1 MAETN
6 LAEQLGE
13 SDQLE
18 QPDRPD
24 QKPKQADQFDEKKW
38 SPNEIRELKAG
49 HTSLNKLIS
58 QRKQLKIEA
67 DAMLKDLARGEADKN
82 PIISTKEYRDL
93 SRELEETESPEKTRA
108 IIERIRELP
117 NQKQEAAQKEKE
129 EAEKRDPQDP
139 ELLKLE
145 KKFEE
150 ICDDNAELIG
160 EKQVPGFK
168 AWIKAERQK
177 DPTIKHLK
185 DQIAKLEGK
194 ETEDRNGLAPRRA
207 EYAKL
212 TTLFKKYGISS
223 PQECDYIRM
232 EGLSERQTFRKKIED
247 MEKHFDTVKDTGFY
261 SREIIQKMMR
271 ENLTAEN
278 PTVLDSRLKQAK
290 DVARKESETYT
301 YLDSKME
308 IGGVTILKM
317 SEASKQKYLQYYRNT
332 DFKERST
339 LVGKWPELVENEA
352 KLAKQLEEIYGDDKE
367 GLKLAL
373 GSFAELDFLQKE
385 AALKTHKKL
394 AEKTEN
400 KAERDRTLIFAAA
413 NTQLE
418 KAAGKN
424 TISKRTLEK
433 YKAFFKDENN
443 FKNPETHASGDVK
456 QMKKAYEVLV
466 SPTPNEGYKNLAA
479 YESRRKA
486 FQKDLTKLQELNSSI
501 SKEEIKEWQ
510 DKYDDEGWTKRAV
523 IHRQDLVRKIAKEQ
537 SEGTRRREL
546 EQKAGIK
553 EKDKKEAKENSPK
566 LSETLEAVTK
576 LLGNNQGAEAMKLL
590 LEFNETEPDNAKVL
604 FWMKVTADYMKEFGS
619 GKKRE
624 KTVEKELEREL
635 DEMAQ
640 GDEMLKDELTEQQLK
655 TLNIEGARQSEQRH
669 DKKTSAHER
678 AKEESMDKMQEGT
691 MEADLTMD
699 AYEQLGDEYI
709 INKETKAEEIQSV
722 DFKETGMTD
731 QNKEK
736 LRRKT
741 YQEQS
746 KLDTK
751 EGFMRGI
758 EDKSGRKIRS
768 EEAKVLQKE
777 ELETIEE
784 KMAQK
789 AEQKVSER
797 TTGTTQGAKIFD
809 LTAKMAARRKA
820 QELIDRKR
828 HEKLKTA

>member
-6 LAEQLGE
+6 LANLEDTDSQ
-13 SDQLE
+13 E

-24 QKPKQADQFDEKKW
+24 QKLKQADQFDEKKW
-38 SPNEIRELKAG
+38 TPNEIRDLKEG
-49 HTSLNKLIS
+49 HKSLNQLFS
-58 QRKQLKIEA
+58 ERKQLKAEA
-67 DAMLKDLARGEADKN
+67 DIMLKDLATGEADKD
-82 PIISTKEYRDL
+82 PIIKLKEYRDL
-93 SRELEETESPEKTRA
+93 SRELEETESPEKTKA
-108 IIERIRELP
+108 IIERLRALP
-117 NQKQEAAQKEKE
+117 NQKQEAAQKEKD
-129 EAEKRDPQDP
+129 EAEKRDPEAP

-160 EKQVPGFK
+160 EKQIPGFK

-177 DPTIKHLK
+177 NPTIKHLK
-185 DQIAKLEGK
+185 EQIAKLEGK
-194 ETEDRNGLAPRRA
+194 EMEDRNGLSPRRA

-212 TTLFKKYGISS
+212 QALFKKYGISS

-232 EGLSERQTFRKKIED
+232 EGLSERQAFRKKIEET
-247 MEKHFDTVKDTGFY
+247 EKHFDTVKDTGFY
-261 SREIIQKMMR
+261 SREVIQKMMR
-271 ENLTAEN
+271 ESLLAQN
-278 PTVLDSRLKQAK
+278 PTVLDANLKQAK
-290 DVARKESETYT
+290 DIARKESESYT
-301 YLDSKME
+301 YLDSKIS
-308 IGGVTILKM
+308 IGEVTILKM

-332 DFKERST
+332 NFKERSN
-339 LVGKWPELVENEA
+339 LVSKWPELVENEA
-352 KLAKQLEEIYGDDKE
+352 KLTKQLEKIYGDDKE
-367 GLKLAL
+367 RLKLAL

-394 AEKTEN
+394 VEGTEN
-400 KAERDRTLIFAAA
+400 KEERDRTLIIAAA

-424 TISKRTLEK
+424 AISKRTLEK
-433 YKAFFKDENN
+433 YKAFFQNENN
-443 FKNPETHASGDVK
+443 FKNPETHASGDIK
-456 QMKKAYEVLV
+456 QMKKAYEILV

-486 FQKDLTKLQELNSSI
+486 FQKDLSKLQELNSSI
-501 SKEEIKEWQ
+501 SDEEIKEWQ
-510 DKYDDEGWTKRAV
+510 NRYDDEGWTKRAV
-523 IHRQDLVRKIAKEQ
+523 IHKQDLVRRIAKEQ
-537 SEGTRRREL
+537 SEGTHRREL
-546 EQKAGIK
+546 EKKAGIK

-566 LSETLEAVTK
+566 LAETLEAVTK

-640 GDEMLKDELTEQQLK
+640 GDEMLRDELTEQQLK
-655 TLNIEGARQSEQRH
+655 TLNIEGAKQSEQRH

-678 AKEESMDKMQEGT
+678 AKEESMGKMQEGSV
-691 MEADLTMD
+691 EADLTMD

-709 INKETKAEEIQSV
+709 IDKETKAEKIQTV
-722 DFKETGMTD
+722 DFKETGIND
-731 QNKEK
+731 QDKEK
-736 LRRKT
+736 LKRKT

-751 EGFMRGI
+751 EGFMREI
-758 EDKSGRKIRS
+758 EDKSGRKIKS

-777 ELETIEE
+777 ELEKIEE
-784 KMAQK
+784 RMAQE

-797 TTGTTQGAKIFD
+797 TTGQTQGAKIFD

-820 QELIDRKR
+820 GELVDKKR
-828 HEKLKTA
+828 YEKLKTA